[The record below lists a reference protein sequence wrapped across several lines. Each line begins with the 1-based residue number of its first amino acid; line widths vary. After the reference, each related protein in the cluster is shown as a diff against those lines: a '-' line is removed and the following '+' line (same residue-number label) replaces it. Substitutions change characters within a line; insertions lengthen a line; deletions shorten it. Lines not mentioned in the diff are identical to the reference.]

1 MICYAFSHSLISETI
16 VRKSVLCL
24 CKTVFSLINHYGL
37 DKLQAKIVKPQGNLR
52 SVVRNVRSV
61 LLNGRSELANVH
73 SVVRNGDFP
82 GEAN

>member
-24 CKTVFSLINHYGL
+24 CKTAFSLINHYGL
-37 DKLQAKIVKPQGNLR
+37 DKLQTKIVKPQGNLR
-52 SVVRNVRSV
+52 SVLR
-61 LLNGRSELANVH
+61 NGRSELANVH
-73 SVVRNGDFP
+73 SVVRNGDFS